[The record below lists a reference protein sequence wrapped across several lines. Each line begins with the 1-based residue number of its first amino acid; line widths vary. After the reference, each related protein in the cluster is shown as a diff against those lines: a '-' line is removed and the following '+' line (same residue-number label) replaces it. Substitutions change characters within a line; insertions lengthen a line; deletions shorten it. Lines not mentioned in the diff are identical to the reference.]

1 MSPESSSISSFN
13 NKRIEIISRADRP
26 SLRLRGTMV
35 VAFLLS
41 VFLLAGCGYRFSPGG
56 EYIDKKIKTVFID
69 NFANK
74 TSEANVENTIRNSFI
89 DQFIIGG
96 RFALVDR
103 RENADAIF
111 KGSVNSIV
119 TSPLSYQRTGLASG
133 ERLSVVMELVFEEQD
148 NHKLI
153 WNDKNFT
160 AIQDYTFTDLNTRD
174 TNRSNAL
181 IKLSNDAAEKAYR
194 LMMSGF

>member
-1 MSPESSSISSFN
+1 MYPRSSSISSFSD
-13 NKRIEIISRADRP
+13 KLTDIMCRAY
-26 SLRLRGTMV
+26 RLLLHLHGIKV
-35 VAFLLS
+35 VAIFLS
-41 VFLLAGCGYRFSPGG
+41 VFLVAGCGYRFSPGG
-56 EYIDKKIKTVFID
+56 EYIDKKIRTVFVD

-96 RFALVDR
+96 RLALVEG
-103 RENADAIF
+103 REKADAVF

-133 ERLSVVMELVFEEQD
+133 ERLTVAMELVFEEED
-148 NHKLI
+148 THKLI
-153 WNDKNFT
+153 WNNKNFT
-160 AIQDYTFTDLNTRD
+160 ATQDYSFTDLNTRD
-174 TNRSNAL
+174 INRRNAL
-181 IKLSNDAAEKAYR
+181 IKLSNDSAEKAYR

>member
-1 MSPESSSISSFN
+1 MYPRNSSISSFSE
-13 NKRIEIISRADRP
+13 KRIGVISCAGRFLFHLSGITVIA
-26 SLRLRGTMV
+26 
-35 VAFLLS
+35 ALLS
-41 VFLLAGCGYRFSPGG
+41 FFLVAGCGYRFSPGG

-74 TSEANVENTIRNSFI
+74 TSEANVENTIRNHFI

-103 RENADAIF
+103 RETADAVF

-119 TSPLSYQRTGLASG
+119 TSPISYQSTGLAAG
-133 ERLSVVMELVFEEQD
+133 ERLTVGMELVFEEQD
-148 NHKLI
+148 THKLI
-153 WNDKNFT
+153 WNDKNFS
-160 AIQDYTFTDLNTRD
+160 AIQDYTFTDLNTRN

>member
-1 MSPESSSISSFN
+1 LLYLHGI
-13 NKRIEIISRADRP
+13 K
-26 SLRLRGTMV
+26 V
-35 VAFLLS
+35 VAIFLS
-41 VFLLAGCGYRFSPGG
+41 VFLVAGCGYRFSPGG
-56 EYIDKKIKTVFID
+56 EYIDKKIRTVFVD

-96 RFALVDR
+96 RLALVEG
-103 RENADAIF
+103 REKADAVF

-133 ERLSVVMELVFEEQD
+133 ERLTVAMELVFEEED
-148 NHKLI
+148 THKLI
-153 WNDKNFT
+153 WSNKNFT
-160 AIQDYTFTDLNTRD
+160 ATQDYSFTDLNTRD
-174 TNRSNAL
+174 INRRNAL
-181 IKLSNDAAEKAYR
+181 IKLSNDSAEKAYR

>member
-1 MSPESSSISSFN
+1 MYPRSSSISSFSD
-13 NKRIEIISRADRP
+13 KRTDIISR
-26 SLRLRGTMV
+26 LYRLLLYLHGIKV
-35 VAFLLS
+35 VAIFLS
-41 VFLLAGCGYRFSPGG
+41 VFLVAGCGYRFSPGG
-56 EYIDKKIKTVFID
+56 EDIDKKIRTVFVD

-96 RFALVDR
+96 RLALVDR
-103 RENADAIF
+103 REKADAVF

-133 ERLSVVMELVFEEQD
+133 ERLTVAMELVFEEED
-148 NHKLI
+148 THKLI
-153 WNDKNFT
+153 WNNKNFT
-160 AIQDYTFTDLNTRD
+160 ATQDYSFTDLNTRD
-174 TNRSNAL
+174 TNRRNAL
-181 IKLSNDAAEKAYR
+181 IKLSNDSAEKAYR

>member
-1 MSPESSSISSFN
+1 MYPRSSSISSFSD
-13 NKRIEIISRADRP
+13 KRTDIMCRAYRP
-26 SLRLRGTMV
+26 LLHLHGIKV
-35 VAFLLS
+35 VVILLS
-41 VFLLAGCGYRFSPGG
+41 VFLVAGCGYRFSPGG
-56 EYIDKKIKTVFID
+56 EYIDKKIRTVFVD

-96 RFALVDR
+96 RLALVDR
-103 RENADAIF
+103 REKADAVF

-133 ERLSVVMELVFEEQD
+133 ERLTVAMELVFEEED
-148 NHKLI
+148 THKLI
-153 WNDKNFT
+153 WNNKNFT
-160 AIQDYTFTDLNTRD
+160 ATQDYTFTDLNTRD
-174 TNRSNAL
+174 TNRRNAL
-181 IKLSNDAAEKAYR
+181 IKLSNDSAEKAYR

>member
-1 MSPESSSISSFN
+1 MFPGSSLISSFSD
-13 NKRIEIISRADRP
+13 KRLEVIFHGGRP
-26 SLRLRGTMV
+26 SLRLRGMTV
-35 VAFLLS
+35 IAVFLS
-41 VFLLAGCGYRFSPGG
+41 VFFVACCGYHFSPGG

-69 NFANK
+69 NFTNK

-96 RFALVDR
+96 RFTLSDR
-103 RENADAIF
+103 RETADAVF

-119 TSPLSYQRTGLASG
+119 TSPISYQSTGLAAG
-133 ERLSVVMELVFEEQD
+133 ERLTVAMELVFEEQD
-148 NHKLI
+148 THKLI

-160 AIQDYTFTDLNTRD
+160 STQDYTFTDLNTRN
-174 TNRSNAL
+174 TNRGNAL
-181 IKLSNDAAEKAYR
+181 TKLSNDSAEKAYR